1 MQHEMR
7 NLSRQEY
14 ALMSELALQGRKI
27 ITPAEAVAILS
38 TPRENAH
45 RILSRLHKKGW
56 LARIERGRY
65 LVVPMEGQAGWAEH
79 EFVYASQLVVPYYIS
94 YRSALAHWGL
104 TEQLPR
110 VVFIATTRRKRNLE
124 FQGVRFRFVTIRLH
138 KFFGYAEVTLDA
150 TPVQIA
156 SPEKTIVDCLDQ
168 EQYSG
173 GTPEIA
179 QALLEARERLDVA
192 RLTEYALQMRSNV
205 LIRRLGYLLDLVDAG
220 QTEVLAQHVGNSGY
234 AYLSRL
240 FPRRELARDARWRLI
255 VNVEPAQLQR
265 GREVV

>member
-1 MQHEMR
+1 MR

-14 ALMSELALQGRKI
+14 ALMSELALQSRKI
-27 ITPAEAVAILS
+27 VTPAEAATILS
-38 TPRENAH
+38 TTRENAH
-45 RILSRLHKKGW
+45 RILSRLHGKGW
-56 LARIERGRY
+56 LTRIERGRY
-65 LVVPMEGQAGWAEH
+65 LGVPMEGQAGWAEH
-79 EFVYASQLVVPYYIS
+79 EFVYASQLIVPYYIS

-104 TEQLPR
+104 TAQLLH
-110 VVFIATTRRKRNLE
+110 VVFVATTRRKRNLE
-124 FQGVRFRFVTIRLH
+124 FQGVRFRFVTIRPH
-138 KFFGYAEVTLDA
+138 KFFGYAKVALDA

-173 GTPEIA
+173 GMPEIA

-205 LIRRLGYLLDLVDAG
+205 LVRRLGYLLDLVDAE

-265 GREVV
+265 EREVV

>member
-1 MQHEMR
+1 MR

-27 ITPAEAVAILS
+27 ITPAEAVTILS

-110 VVFIATTRRKRNLE
+110 VVFIATTRRKRDLE
-124 FQGVRFRFVTIRLH
+124 FQGVRFRFVTIHLR
-138 KFFGYAEVTLDA
+138 KFFGYTEVMLDA
-150 TPVQIA
+150 TPVQVA
-156 SPEKTIVDCLDQ
+156 TPEKAIVDCLDQ
-168 EQYSG
+168 ERHSG
-173 GTPEIA
+173 GVPEVA
-179 QALLEARERLDVA
+179 KALIEAGERLDVA
-192 RLTEYALQMRSNV
+192 RLTDQALRMGSNV
-205 LIRRLGYLLDLVDAG
+205 LVRRLGYLLDLVDGG
-220 QTEVLAQHVGNSGY
+220 QTKALAQQVGTAGY

-240 FPRRELARDARWRLI
+240 FPQRKLARSTRWRLI
-255 VNVEPAQLQR
+255 INVEPAQLRR